1 MSQPRELL
9 KAADIE
15 AMEAVASPHPLNPN
29 ALRLRKSLGD
39 ATGLTQLGFHRIEL
53 MPGRD
58 SSEYHY
64 HHYEEECVYVLAGH
78 GRALIGEQAH
88 AIGTGD
94 FLGFARNGPAH
105 VITNTGDI
113 VVPVCARNLGFWLKG
128 LMGAP
133 TSTQGKAATGSF
145 TSNGTQPTSNST
157 LTINGSTWTFVSA
170 LTTGLQILIGA
181 TLTDTINNAVLALN
195 ASTDTN
201 TAVASYFAD
210 TDKVMDLEQRLL
222 WCMTNIQ
229 GLDTKDV
236 IARRFSGPGKASDM
250 EDLVAFIANKSNGMK
265 IDIPLSHP
273 KEQEMAAVGEALF
286 YRRGGV
292 NDFSCSTCH
301 AEEGKRIRLQGLP
314 DLSKPGKQP
323 QETMAGWP
331 TYRVS
336 QGALRT
342 MQHRLWDCYR
352 QQRWPVPEYASD
364 ALTALTVFL
373 QKQAAGAEINVPSI
387 KR

>member
-1 MSQPRELL
+1 
-9 KAADIE
+9 
-15 AMEAVASPHPLNPN
+15 
-29 ALRLRKSLGD
+29 
-39 ATGLTQLGFHRIEL
+39 
-53 MPGRD
+53 
-58 SSEYHY
+58 
-64 HHYEEECVYVLAGH
+64 
-78 GRALIGEQAH
+78 
-88 AIGTGD
+88 
-94 FLGFARNGPAH
+94 
-105 VITNTGDI
+105 
-113 VVPVCARNLGFWLKG
+113 
-128 LMGAP
+128 
-133 TSTQGKAATGSF
+133 
-145 TSNGTQPTSNST
+145 
-157 LTINGSTWTFVSA
+157 
-170 LTTGLQILIGA
+170 
-181 TLTDTINNAVLALN
+181 
-195 ASTDTN
+195 
-201 TAVASYFAD
+201 
-210 TDKVMDLEQRLL
+210 
-222 WCMTNIQ
+222 
-229 GLDTKDV
+229 
-236 IARRFSGPGKASDM
+236 
-250 EDLVAFIANKSNGMK
+250 
-265 IDIPLSHP
+265 
-273 KEQEMAAVGEALF
+273 MAAVGEALF

>member
-1 MSQPRELL
+1 MRRTTIRSAIAFAILMCASSAPALAQDASEKEIERYRAMISDPMSNPGYLAVDRGEVLWSQKRGTKDVSLETCDLGQGPGKLEGAFAKMPRYF
-9 KAADIE
+9 K
-15 AMEAVASPHPLNPN
+15 
-29 ALRLRKSLGD
+29 D
-39 ATGLTQLGFHRIEL
+39 A
-53 MPGRD
+53 
-58 SSEYHY
+58 
-64 HHYEEECVYVLAGH
+64 
-78 GRALIGEQAH
+78 
-88 AIGTGD
+88 
-94 FLGFARNGPAH
+94 
-105 VITNTGDI
+105 
-113 VVPVCARNLGFWLKG
+113 
-128 LMGAP
+128 
-133 TSTQGKAATGSF
+133 
-145 TSNGTQPTSNST
+145 
-157 LTINGSTWTFVSA
+157 
-170 LTTGLQILIGA
+170 
-181 TLTDTINNAVLALN
+181 
-195 ASTDTN
+195 
-201 TAVASYFAD
+201 
-210 TDKVMDLEQRLL
+210 DKVMDLEQRLL

-236 IARRFSGPGKASDM
+236 IARRFSGPGKPSDM
-250 EDLVAFIANKSNGMK
+250 EDLVVYIANKSNGMK

-314 DLSKPGKQP
+314 DLSKPGKLP
-323 QETMAGWP
+323 QETMASWP

-373 QKQAAGAEINVPSI
+373 QKQAAGGEINVPSI